1 MQNEMTTDRAEE
13 LVPLDTDGNEVEV
26 ELEESKVTEVI
37 EEEATPE
44 PEAVEEEDSSEHE
57 EYSKKVETRI
67 NKLTAK
73 LREAER
79 REEAATT
86 FAKSMQEE
94 NKTLKTSTHLPRF
107 VLHASIS

>member
-37 EEEATPE
+37 EEPTPE

-86 FAKSMQEE
+86 FAQASFALLESTRKS
-94 NKTLKTSTHLPRF
+94 
-107 VLHASIS
+107 